1 MKLPR
6 DLSGMELAQ
15 ALVQFGY
22 IVDRQSGSHMRLT
35 TQTKG
40 EHHLTIPA
48 HTPLKLGTL
57 NSILR
62 DVSSHLKM
70 DRNQLLSELF
80 R

>member
-1 MKLPR
+1 
-6 DLSGMELAQ
+6 MELAQ